1 MAAETHLTVNIVVH
15 CSVQIQDKL
24 QEPKMCC
31 IKIIQVSQSLLYIC
45 IKFIHQFSRLRSGD
59 NQLCHILEAT
69 PHTFWRL
76 PALGVVYGDNVT
88 CTVHV
93 ILYNL
98 LLFVRTITINLF
110 YTK

>member
-1 MAAETHLTVNIVVH
+1 MAAEAHLTVNIVVH

-45 IKFIHQFSRLRSGD
+45 IKFIHQFSRLRSRE
-59 NQLCHILEAT
+59 NQLRHILEAT

-76 PALGVVYGDNVT
+76 PALGFVYGDNVT
-88 CTVHV
+88 CTCNFVQFIV
-93 ILYNL
+93 ICEDHYN
-98 LLFVRTITINLF
+98 
-110 YTK
+110 